1 MRHDSAPQPCHQNAM
16 INHPISPHRFQLVCC
31 VNVRVPGHAVGS
43 CGQRNSVALLQYIKD
58 RLRSLGIRDVLVS
71 SSSCMGCCRHGP
83 VMAVYPSCTWYRYQS
98 EHDVDMIIEQHL
110 KNGEPVKHL
119 LMAVPQVA

>member
-1 MRHDSAPQPCHQNAM
+1 
-16 INHPISPHRFQLVCC
+16 
-31 VNVRVPGHAVGS
+31 
-43 CGQRNSVALLQYIKD
+43 
-58 RLRSLGIRDVLVS
+58 
-71 SSSCMGCCRHGP
+71 
-83 VMAVYPSCTWYRYQS
+83 MAVYPSCTWYRYQS